1 MRGSWPAEIA
11 ASPLAAQ
18 AAFKPLGYAGLRLRW
33 CGAALRAL
41 PIPDPVL
48 RRSDASVVALGLLP
62 LLALYAVGA
71 AAWWVQRPAW
81 LLPWARQAGTGWLL
95 MVAGSWLAGRLGGD
109 AGRLTWLR
117 GANGS
122 GKSTLLALL
131 ALLAGA
137 LRPICG
143 HIAVNGIAQAGQP
156 LAYRREVFW
165 CGPGPVVFE
174 HLRPPEY
181 FGFIAGL
188 YPRFDAQALAGHVRA
203 FGLAPHLGQRLSA
216 LSTGT
221 QRKVALATALAVGTA
236 VMLLDEPF
244 NALDAASLAHLQ
256 GSLQAAAACTQQAWL
271 VASHPDPAAGGGR
284 AVLDLDAG
292 PAS

>member
-1 MRGSWPAEIA
+1 M
-11 ASPLAAQ
+11 
-18 AAFKPLGYAGLRLRW
+18 
-33 CGAALRAL
+33 
-41 PIPDPVL
+41 
-48 RRSDASVVALGLLP
+48 
-62 LLALYAVGA
+62 
-71 AAWWVQRPAW
+71 
-81 LLPWARQAGTGWLL
+81 
-95 MVAGSWLAGRLGGD
+95 
-109 AGRLTWLR
+109 
-117 GANGS
+117 
-122 GKSTLLALL
+122 
-131 ALLAGA
+131 
-137 LRPICG
+137 
-143 HIAVNGIAQAGQP
+143 NGIAQAGQP

-236 VMLLDEPF
+236 VLLLDEPF